1 MSRVLVCSTRVGEDK
16 DTNDSVLYMATW
28 RMPTYTSKGLLWYPK
43 KDESISY
50 IVVRR
55 AEKPQTFEEF
65 RHVLPGTLL
74 EVYYGVN
81 DLTGKSYVDHFAV
94 VPGTAVLKAEDLYMK
109 SKSTAA
115 TEAASAPA
123 AKSAGKKAANE
134 VKDDDDLPF

>member
-1 MSRVLVCSTRVGEDK
+1 MSRVLVCSCRVGEDK
-16 DTNDSVLYMATW
+16 DTNDSVLYIATW
-28 RMPTYTSKGLLWYPK
+28 KMPSYTSKGLLWYPK
-43 KDESISY
+43 KDESVNY

-81 DLTGKSYVDHFAV
+81 DQTGKSYVDHFAV
-94 VPGTAVLKAEDLYMK
+94 VPGTAVLKAEDLYVK
-109 SKSTAA
+109 SKSAA

-123 AKSAGKKAANE
+123 AKSAGKKANE
-134 VKDDDDLPF
+134 VKDSDLPF